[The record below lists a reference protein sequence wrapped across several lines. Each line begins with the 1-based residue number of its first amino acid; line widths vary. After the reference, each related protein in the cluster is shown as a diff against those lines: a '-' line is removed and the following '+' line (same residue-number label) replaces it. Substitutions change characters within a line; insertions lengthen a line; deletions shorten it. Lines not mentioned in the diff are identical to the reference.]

1 MEEDTRSS
9 KRKRT
14 SQIIYVNGYAVK
26 RQNLY
31 TLEEGEPSVW
41 DAEMRRREGENEDME
56 EEEPAIRKVEPLKP
70 KLPSKPKEI
79 HLSES
84 AKAKNANN
92 QLIKAAI
99 EAAKMKK
106 QQFICQHWK
115 CLSPFIDGSC
125 PPYNEESIVTSI
137 TLSQQPA
144 CLTNVNMRDYQLVG
158 LNWLI
163 KCFESGVN
171 AILGDEMGLGK
182 TLQTISFL
190 GWLKFEQNINGPFLV
205 TVPLSVLSNWVQEFK
220 RFLPN
225 TRVLKLHSSDA
236 QEKERLKKEGN
247 SVFCIYGYE
256 LSTNIFISSS

>member
-1 MEEDTRSS
+1 MEGERSS

-41 DAEMRRREGENEDME
+41 EEMRRKKGVKEDEEVEQRQQE
-56 EEEPAIRKVEPLKP
+56 EEVRQIAKLKP
-70 KLPSKPKEI
+70 KLPSKPKEM
-79 HLSES
+79 HLSDS
-84 AKAKNANN
+84 AKARNANN
-92 QLIKAAI
+92 QLIKTAM
-99 EAAKMKK
+99 EAAKAKK

-115 CLSPFIDGSC
+115 CLSPFIEGTC
-125 PPYNEESIVTSI
+125 PPYNEGNCATPT
-137 TLSQQPA
+137 TLSHQPV
-144 CLTNVNMRDYQLVG
+144 CLTNVNMRDYQIVG

-190 GWLKFEQNINGPFLV
+190 GWLKFEQNTSGPFLIA
-205 TVPLSVLSNWVQEFK
+205 VPLSVLSNWVQEFK

-225 TRVLKLHSSDA
+225 MRVLKLHSSDA
-236 QEKERLKKEGN
+236 QEKERLKKEGT
-247 SVFCIYGYE
+247 VIYV
-256 LSTNIFISSS
+256 LIV